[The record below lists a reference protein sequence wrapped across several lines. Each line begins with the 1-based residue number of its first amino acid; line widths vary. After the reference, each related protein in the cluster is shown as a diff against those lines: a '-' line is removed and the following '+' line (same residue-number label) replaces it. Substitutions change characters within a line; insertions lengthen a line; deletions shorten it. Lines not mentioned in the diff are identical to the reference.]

1 MYSSVCKRQQISQVT
16 QDDFIGLCKML
27 EARGILGLKKA
38 KEARLIKVSFNLIL
52 LYTTF

>member
-1 MYSSVCKRQQISQVT
+1 MYCSVCKKQQISKVS

-38 KEARLIKVSFNLIL
+38 KETRLMKVSTFNFSASLVH
-52 LYTTF
+52 